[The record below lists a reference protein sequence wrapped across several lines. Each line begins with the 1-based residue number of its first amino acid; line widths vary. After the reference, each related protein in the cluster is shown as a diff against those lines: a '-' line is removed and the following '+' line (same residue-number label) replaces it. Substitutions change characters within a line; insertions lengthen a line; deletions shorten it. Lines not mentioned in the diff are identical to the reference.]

1 MPAVLVLLLLAAV
14 SPAASDDVSQR
25 GFVEGRASLFAQRAP
40 NDPTRFVCDLLVRDE
55 VFVKPAPWI
64 RFAGGLE
71 LRANTHDQ
79 VQDAW
84 TIDVADRGVRRP
96 RLSIRRLTATVSRG
110 GFTLDVGKQVIR
122 WGKTDI
128 LNPTD
133 RFAPRDFLNVVD
145 NEFLGV
151 TGARATLQA
160 RAETFEAVWLPRFT
174 PSRMPLFDQRWFPAP
189 PADAGVGVV
198 VVDAGARFPRG
209 AQTGVRWSHAGGGFE
224 TSLSFFNGFN
234 HLPDIEP
241 HLRPAFRPE
250 IDLTRVYPAIRS
262 YGADTAVPTRWF
274 TLKAETAYVTSTS
287 PSTDEFVLYVL
298 QLERQTGEWQL
309 VGGYAGEMVTR
320 RRAALTFAPDR
331 GLTRSLVGRASYTID
346 PNRSVAF
353 EGAVR
358 QNLDGGY
365 TKLEYSQAHGQHW
378 RATISGTLIR
388 GEPGDFLGQYRRN
401 SHLVLAL
408 RYSF

>member
-1 MPAVLVLLLLAAV
+1 MPCRRLFVGLLLILTQ
-14 SPAASDDVSQR
+14 PAAAQEISQR
-25 GFVEGRASLFAQRAP
+25 GFVEGRALLFAQRAP
-40 NDPTRFVCDLLVRDE
+40 NDPTRFVGDLLIRDE

-79 VQDAW
+79 VEDRW

-110 GFTLDVGKQVIR
+110 GFTLDVGKQFIR

-160 RAETFEAVWLPRFT
+160 RAETFEAVWVPRFT
-174 PSRMPLFDQRWFPAP
+174 PSRMPLFDQRWFAAP
-189 PADAGVGVV
+189 PAETGVV
-198 VVDAGARFPRG
+198 VVDAGATFPRG

-234 HLPDIEP
+234 HLPDLEP
-241 HLRPAFRPE
+241 RLRPALRPE
-250 IDLTRVYPAIRS
+250 IGLTRVYPAIRS
-262 YGADTAVPTRWF
+262 YGADAAVPTRWF
-274 TLKAETAYVTSTS
+274 TIKAETAYVTSTS

-309 VGGYAGEMVTR
+309 VGGYAGEVVTR

-346 PNRSVAF
+346 ANRSAAF

-358 QNLDGGY
+358 QNGDGGY
-365 TKLEYSQAHGQHW
+365 TKLEYSQAYGQHW

-388 GEPGDFLGQYRRN
+388 GEPGDFLGQYRHN
-401 SHLVLAL
+401 SHVVVAL

>member
-1 MPAVLVLLLLAAV
+1 MTRVLLVLMLAAA
-14 SPAASDDVSQR
+14 SPAAAQEISHR
-25 GFVEGRASLFAQRAP
+25 GFVEGRALLFAQRAP
-40 NDPTRFVCDLLVRDE
+40 NDPTRPVGDLLVRDE

-64 RFAGGLE
+64 RFSGGLE

-79 VQDAW
+79 VRDDDW

-110 GFTLDVGKQVIR
+110 WFTLDVGKQFIR

-128 LNPTD
+128 INPTD
-133 RFAPRDFLNVVD
+133 RFAPRDFLNFVD
-145 NEFLGV
+145 SEFLGV
-151 TGARATLQA
+151 SGARATIQA
-160 RAETFEAVWLPRFT
+160 RAETFDAVWLPRFT

-189 PADAGVGVV
+189 PETPLVL
-198 VVDAGARFPRG
+198 VVDAGATFPRG

-241 HLRPAFRPE
+241 RPPCRPE
-250 IDLTRVYPAIRS
+250 IDLTRVYPAIRA
-262 YGADTAVPTRWF
+262 YGADAAVPTRWF
-274 TLKAETAYVTSTS
+274 TIKAETAYVTSTS
-287 PSTDEFVLYVL
+287 PRTDEFVLYVL
-298 QLERQTGEWQL
+298 QLERQTGEWVL
-309 VGGYAGEMVTR
+309 IGGYAGEVVTR

-346 PNRSVAF
+346 PNRSVTF

-358 QNLDGGY
+358 QNGDGGY
-365 TKLEYSQAHGQHW
+365 TKIEYSQAHGQHW
-378 RATISGTLIR
+378 RATISGTVIR

-401 SHLVLAL
+401 SHLMLSI

>member
-1 MPAVLVLLLLAAV
+1 MPAVLMLLLLAAA
-14 SPAASDDVSQR
+14 SPGAPDDVSQR
-25 GFVEGRASLFAQRAP
+25 GFVEGRAQLFAQRAP
-40 NDPTRFVCDLLVRDE
+40 NDPARFVCDLLVRDE

-110 GFTLDVGKQVIR
+110 GFTLDVGKQFIR

-160 RAETFEAVWLPRFT
+160 RAETFEAVWVPRFT
-174 PSRMPLFDQRWFPAP
+174 PSRMPLFDQRWFPAL
-189 PADAGVGVV
+189 PADAGVL
-198 VVDAGARFPRG
+198 VVDAGATFPRG

-262 YGADTAVPTRWF
+262 YGADAAVPTQWF
-274 TLKAETAYVTSTS
+274 TIKAETAYVTSTS

-309 VGGYAGEMVTR
+309 VGGYAGEVVTR

-353 EGAVR
+353 EGAIR
-358 QNLDGGY
+358 QNGDGGY
-365 TKLEYSQAHGQHW
+365 TKLEYSQARGQHW
-378 RATISGTLIR
+378 RATIGGTLIR

-401 SHLVLAL
+401 SHVSVAL